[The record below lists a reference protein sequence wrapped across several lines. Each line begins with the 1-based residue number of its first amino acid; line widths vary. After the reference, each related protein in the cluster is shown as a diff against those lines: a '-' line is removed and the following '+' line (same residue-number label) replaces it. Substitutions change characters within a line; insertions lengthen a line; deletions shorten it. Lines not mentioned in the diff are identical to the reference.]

1 MTDGLPGDRRRKVF
15 AALVAAQDGGLSIT
29 ASRLKVAAQFGLIV
43 EMVEVIEREGLKA
56 QWGLGPDGGLERG
69 LGGQL
74 ESGSRDD
81 NGGAGSVAH
90 HGSRNKSDAPTKR
103 GLKPPFLRFY
113 VRTFTTY
120 MDNHSRAQGETGGC
134 LGDGIT
140 RRLFD
145 IEPGGIRDKGGL
157 SDE

>member
-1 MTDGLPGDRRRKVF
+1 MTDGLPEDRRREVF
-15 AALVAAQDGGLSIT
+15 AALVAAQDGGLSVT

-103 GLKPPFLRFY
+103 GLKPPFCVSLCALLP
-113 VRTFTTY
+113 
-120 MDNHSRAQGETGGC
+120 HIWISISRVQGETGGC
-134 LGDGIT
+134 
-140 RRLFD
+140 
-145 IEPGGIRDKGGL
+145 
-157 SDE
+157 